1 MKIRKETAADIEA
14 VFEINRSAFPTEEEA
29 QLVNRLRETASPLIS
44 LVAEGEQEIIGHILF
59 TPVTLDSDTNLFLM
73 GLAPMAVNPARQNK
87 GVGSL
92 LARAG
97 IEECRAIGAAGLVV
111 LGHPKYYSRFGFSP
125 SANFGIKSK
134 YDGAPEVFMVLE
146 LSAEV
151 FAGKAGVI
159 SYHPSFARL

>member
-73 GLAPMAVNPARQNK
+73 GLAPMAVNSARQNK
-87 GVGSL
+87 GIGTL

-97 IEECRAIGAAGLVV
+97 IEECRALGAAGLVV

-151 FAGKAGVI
+151 FAGKAGII
-159 SYHPSFARL
+159 SYHSSFARL

>member
-29 QLVNRLRETASPLIS
+29 QLANRLRETASPLIS

-97 IEECRAIGAAGLVV
+97 IEECRALGAAGLVV
-111 LGHPKYYSRFGFSP
+111 WGHPKYFSSFGFSR

>member
-87 GVGSL
+87 GIGTL

-97 IEECRAIGAAGLVV
+97 IEECRALGAAGLVV
-111 LGHPKYYSRFGFSP
+111 LGHPKYYPRFGFSP

-159 SYHPSFARL
+159 SYHSSFARL

>member
-73 GLAPMAVNPARQNK
+73 GLAPVAVNPARQNK
-87 GVGSL
+87 GIGSQL
-92 LARAG
+92 DRAG
-97 IEECRAIGAAGLVV
+97 IEECRALGAAGLVV
-111 LGHPKYYSRFGFSP
+111 LFHPKYYSRFGFSP

-159 SYHPSFARL
+159 SYHSSFARL

>member
-59 TPVTLDSDTNLFLM
+59 TPVTLGSDTNLFLM

-87 GVGSL
+87 GIGSQ

-97 IEECRAIGAAGLVV
+97 IEECRALGAAGLVV

-159 SYHPSFARL
+159 SYHPSFALL

>member
-87 GVGSL
+87 GIGTL

-97 IEECRAIGAAGLVV
+97 IEECRALGAAGLVV

-134 YDGAPEVFMVLE
+134 YDVAPEVFMVLE
-146 LSAEV
+146 LSQDV
-151 FAGKAGVI
+151 FADKEGVI
-159 SYHPSFARL
+159 SYHPVFAGL

>member
-73 GLAPMAVNPARQNK
+73 GLAPMAVNSARQNK
-87 GVGSL
+87 GIGTL

-97 IEECRAIGAAGLVV
+97 IEECRALGAAGLVV

-159 SYHPSFARL
+159 SYHSSFARL